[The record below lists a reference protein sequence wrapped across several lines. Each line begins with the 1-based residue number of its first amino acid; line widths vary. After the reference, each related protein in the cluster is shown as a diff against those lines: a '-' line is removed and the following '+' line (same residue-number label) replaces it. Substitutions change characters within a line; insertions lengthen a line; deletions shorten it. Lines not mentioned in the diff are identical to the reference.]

1 MPQPSQHDLAA
12 RFRDLHARGAGRILV
27 LPNAWDA
34 MSARVVE
41 EAGARAIATTS
52 AGIAW
57 ALGYPDG
64 QKIPRDAMLRQVALI
79 ARAVRVPVTADV
91 ESGYGATPEDA
102 AETARGVI
110 DAGAVGLNLEDAP
123 GPDGAP
129 VADAHR
135 HAERIAA
142 VRAAAREAGVALFVN
157 ARTDIY
163 VRKVGDEGAR
173 LDETVRRARLYVEAG
188 ADGVFVPLAPND
200 VIGRLAAAID
210 APLNV
215 IAGPGSPTIAE
226 LQALGVARASLGPG
240 LARSVMA
247 HVRRAAAEV
256 LGAGTYEALREQV
269 PSPEANALF
278 AAPERGDGGP
288 RGDVPAT
295 GS

>member
-1 MPQPSQHDLAA
+1 MPQPSQQDLAA
-12 RFRDLHARGAGRILV
+12 RFRQLHARGADPILV

-34 MSARVVE
+34 MSARLVE
-41 EAGARAIATTS
+41 AAGARAVATTS
-52 AGIAW
+52 AGVAW

-64 QKIPRDAMLRQVALI
+64 QRIPRERMLEAVALV
-79 ARAVRVPVTADV
+79 ARTVRVPVSADV
-91 ESGYGATPEDA
+91 ESGYGAGTPADA

-110 DAGAVGLNLEDAP
+110 AAGGVGLNLEDAP
-123 GPDGAP
+123 GRDGAP
-129 VADAHR
+129 VVDAEY

-142 VRAAAREAGVALFVN
+142 VRRAAHEAGVDLFVN
-157 ARTDIY
+157 ARTDTY
-163 VRKVGDEGAR
+163 VRKLGADDAAR
-173 LDETVRRARLYVEAG
+173 FDETVRRARLYREAG
-188 ADGVFVPLAPND
+188 ADGIFVPLAPTE

-226 LQALGVARASLGPG
+226 LRALGVARVSLGPG

-256 LGAGTYEALREQV
+256 LGPGTYGTLAEQL

-278 AAPERGDGGP
+278 AADR
-288 RGDVPAT
+288 
-295 GS
+295 